1 MLNYLSRTK
10 LRGLWFAFLIYIYRR
25 EGVNHVLGP
34 ARQEAA
40 GAEPRKQNLVVAGAP
55 PGVRVRARGAPA
67 LLHVA
72 GVPLKRGAGWPVAL
86 PRTRRRDSV
95 NHRLPRGPTAR
106 ASRVSAWGAWCVL
119 RCGVAR
125 LPDREVLRGP
135 RPWHCRRG
143 PWSLLVAGAGGA
155 TAFLPDIE
163 PAQAPRA
170 AGRRGHARR
179 PRGGRAP
186 RAGGRDEGRPVPG
199 APRPPSRPFHSRL
212 ERPQRAG
219 GVGPATAPS
228 APGDVALPRSLPVAG
243 LVSCVQKL
251 TVNILSNGVT

>member
-67 LLHVA
+67 LLRDA

-86 PRTRRRDSV
+86 PRARRRDSV

-106 ASRVSAWGAWCVL
+106 ASRVSAWGTRCVL

-186 RAGGRDEGRPVPG
+186 RAGGQGRGQAGARRRPRLDLLPG
-199 APRPPSRPFHSRL
+199 GFIPGSSGPSALAGSARPRRPPPRGTWRSRDRCPL
-212 ERPQRAG
+212 
-219 GVGPATAPS
+219 
-228 APGDVALPRSLPVAG
+228 
-243 LVSCVQKL
+243 
-251 TVNILSNGVT
+251 

>member
-67 LLHVA
+67 LLRVA
-72 GVPLKRGAGWPVAL
+72 GIPLKRGAGWPVAL
-86 PRTRRRDSV
+86 PRARRRDSV

-106 ASRVSAWGAWCVL
+106 ASRVSAWGARCVL

-163 PAQAPRA
+163 PPQAPRA

-186 RAGGRDEGRPVPG
+186 RAGGQGRGQAGARRRPRLDLLPG
-199 APRPPSRPFHSRL
+199 RFIPGSSGPSALAGSARPRRPPPRGTWRSRDRCPLQDLSHVSR
-212 ERPQRAG
+212 
-219 GVGPATAPS
+219 
-228 APGDVALPRSLPVAG
+228 
-243 LVSCVQKL
+243 
-251 TVNILSNGVT
+251 N